1 MGGKPKTPKPT
12 AQELELARNQRDE
25 QNDLTRDRN
34 TSLKALKRTL
44 GGRRGLL
51 GSGSELGIGGRGGQ
65 GGGSNSMGLGIRG
78 AGGGI
83 LSSGGGSSGGGG
95 AGGGGGGVRRG
106 GARAGFA
113 ARGGQLP

>member
-12 AQELELARNQRDE
+12 AQELELQRNQRDE
-25 QNDLTRDRN
+25 TNDLARDRN
-34 TSLKALKRTL
+34 SSLKALKRTL

-51 GSGSELGIGGRGGQ
+51 GSGSELGIGGRSPG
-65 GGGSNSMGLGIRG
+65 GGGSNGSGLGIRG
-78 AGGGI
+78 GGGGL
-83 LSSGGGSSGGGG
+83 LSSGGGGGGGGG
-95 AGGGGGGVRRG
+95 AAGGGGVRRG

>member
-12 AQELELARNQRDE
+12 AQELELQRQQRDDINQE
-25 QNDLTRDRN
+25 ARDRN
-34 TSLKALKRTL
+34 ATLKALKRTL

-51 GSGSELGIGGRGGQ
+51 GSGSELGIGVRGGQ
-65 GGGSNSMGLGIRG
+65 GGSGSNASGLGIRG

-83 LSSGGGSSGGGG
+83 MSSGGGGSSGGSS
-95 AGGGGGGVRRG
+95 GGGLRRG
-106 GARAGFA
+106 GARSGFA